1 MLEKYKILSLIL
13 LSYIV
18 VLAFYPSISADFI
31 MLDDPIMIK
40 ENPYITNLSI
50 SNIKNIFTS
59 IYLKLYHPIVTLTF
73 AIEYS
78 ICKLD
83 PYLYH
88 IDNILLHLF
97 NTLFIFFI
105 IKNLSK
111 NFFVS
116 YVVAIL
122 FAIYPTS
129 VETVSWVSARKDTLY
144 SFFFLLSI
152 LSYLKINKTNHTKIF
167 FILSLFS
174 FLLSCMSKPTAVTL
188 PLVLMLID
196 FYKNKLN
203 FKFNSIKKYIPFF
216 VLSFIFIYLAIYSHY
231 SPEEKAITTVFVRYI
246 NFLDAHFHILF
257 YMYNF
262 IFPINLS
269 CLYPQFYNHYD
280 IIPLYILY
288 SPTILY
294 IFIYISIFT
303 LKFNKKIFFGL
314 FWFLITVLPS
324 SGVMPIGI
332 SPVADRYT
340 YIPYIGLF
348 YVVAN
353 LLYFIY
359 IRKKYL
365 SIFTITVIVIFL
377 FNMTYQRN
385 NLWANNINLMT
396 QAINYS
402 PNKAGYAYLNRGII
416 YKAENKL
423 QLAEADLT
431 KSYSINKNNTYIVF
445 HLANLKQLQKK
456 FIEAKKLYS
465 HIPKGS
471 NDYIDTVVNLGLILS
486 EENKTKIAIKIMKDT
501 LKENLYIPDYFF
513 YILAHICYKEGII
526 DEAIEYIKIA
536 INKKTSNSIYYLTL
550 MNFFDKEHNFI
561 DFEKTAIDGLKKTN
575 NNFEISNKLTE
586 FYFKNK
592 KYLNAKN
599 LSIQS
604 IKLYP
609 TNHFAYFILGNISA
623 IRIDYKKALFFYTM
637 AIFLSTNS
645 GEYYFKRAVAWYMLN
660 NYNQAK
666 KDVEKAEKYNFI
678 VDDEFKQDLK
688 IMIKD
693 I

>member
-637 AIFLSTNS
+637 AIFLSVNT
-645 GEYYFKRAVAWYMLN
+645 GEYYFKRAAIWYMLN

-666 KDVEKAEKYNFI
+666 KDIEKAEKYNFI